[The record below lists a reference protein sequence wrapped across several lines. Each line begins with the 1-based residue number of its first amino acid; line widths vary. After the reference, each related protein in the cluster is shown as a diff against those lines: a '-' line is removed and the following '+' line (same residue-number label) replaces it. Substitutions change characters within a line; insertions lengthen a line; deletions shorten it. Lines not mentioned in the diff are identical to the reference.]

1 MKGWLPFLT
10 LPNCGERPCR
20 AVAGREHALFR
31 SHPRASTVKPWG
43 QCHLPEEI
51 PCWQGREMDF
61 VWAFTE
67 LMGVL
72 FSQLSETVGWKVFQ
86 LLDTCC

>member
-1 MKGWLPFLT
+1 
-10 LPNCGERPCR
+10 
-20 AVAGREHALFR
+20 
-31 SHPRASTVKPWG
+31 
-43 QCHLPEEI
+43 
-51 PCWQGREMDF
+51 MDF